1 MKLSKS
7 TRAQKKYQVELDG
20 RTIHFGA
27 AGYEDYT
34 THKDPER
41 KAKYL
46 KRHAGE
52 NWADPMTAGFW
63 ARWLLW
69 NQPSLM
75 ASIRDVEKRLN
86 FSIQWHDAGNLSMFQ
101 SIA

>member
-1 MKLSKS
+1 MKTAALSKS
-7 TRAQKKYQVELDG
+7 TRAGKKYMVKFDG

-27 AGYEDYT
+27 KGYEDYT

-52 NWADPMTAGFW
+52 KWADPMTAGFW

-75 ASIRDVEKRLN
+75 ASIRDVEKRFN
-86 FSIQWHDAGNLSMFQ
+86 FSIQ
-101 SIA
+101 